1 MALTTSANFLR
12 GLSELGVPLLAD
24 PNAGVAAGA
33 MIAPSSMSAANQSR
47 MDSRRAYLDPVLHRP
62 NLHLAVQQTVTRVLT
77 ETNGTADIN
86 VPPFGRL
93 VRAYG
98 VEVSSARTRKGRS

>member
-1 MALTTSANFLR
+1 
-12 GLSELGVPLLAD
+12 VPLFPD

-33 MIAPSSMSAANQSR
+33 FIVPASMSANNQSR

-62 NLHLAVQQTVTRVLT
+62 NLHLAVQQTVTRVLL
-77 ETNGTADIN
+77 ESNISN
-86 VPPFGRL
+86 IIVPPFGRL

-98 VEVSSARTRKGRS
+98 VEVSLFEGFICTCH